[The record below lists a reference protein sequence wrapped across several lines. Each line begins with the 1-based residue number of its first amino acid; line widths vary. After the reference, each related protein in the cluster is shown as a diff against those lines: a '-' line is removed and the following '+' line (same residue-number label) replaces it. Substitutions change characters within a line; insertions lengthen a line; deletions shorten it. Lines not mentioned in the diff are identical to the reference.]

1 MSVRQIVWPYKGFA
15 SNEQIES
22 WHSDAVENGDVEAGA
37 KTYDE
42 MAKALD
48 DAGLLTLVRPHVAD
62 VAPREQDLD
71 RDDGAAF
78 DEPVRDDESDN
89 DSDFDERD
97 DFDHEDRFADLDPS
111 PYDGTY
117 SEE

>member
-1 MSVRQIVWPYKGFA
+1 M
-15 SNEQIES
+15 
-22 WHSDAVENGDVEAGA
+22 EAG
-37 KTYDE
+37 KIMWYWRNIGVQL
-42 MAKALD
+42 MVLD
-48 DAGLLTLVRPHVAD
+48 AQYVHPAIGD

-71 RDDGAAF
+71 RDDGAEF
-78 DEPVRDDESDN
+78 DVVVRDSEDIEVDEQD
-89 DSDFDERD
+89 DFDFDMRD